1 MMNFPMTKQI
11 SVRLLTL
18 LMTFSFSLTFVGC
31 DDDEEDVDVVENTIA
46 QQIDLNQD
54 YTLLAA
60 GLEASGLYDDLN
72 MADQNYTL
80 LAPPDAA
87 LINAGVNSPDAYTA
101 DQWREILSYH
111 VITDEILLTELYD
124 EAELDMLQGTVYLS
138 QLQDNVAFNG
148 TASVFEANVGASN
161 GVIHAINGILMPPER
176 EVSAIIEE
184 RDDLETLQAAIE
196 RLGLADDL
204 SQAAPY
210 TIFAPSDDAFEE
222 LLDALEAGGLSQV
235 PDDQLTEILQYH
247 VVSSRVF
254 SSDLEEGNVNTL
266 LGMPFSISFDGG
278 LVITDA
284 SDVTQNSSI
293 DEANILGTNGVI
305 HVIDEVLLPE

>member
-1 MMNFPMTKQI
+1 MNFPMTKQI